1 MLCVVVVVEGQEMR
15 VLNTVTL
22 GVYVVNVL
30 AQYDDAPH
38 FISNLNV
45 PLFSFG
51 LNSIELC

>member
-1 MLCVVVVVEGQEMR
+1 MR

-22 GVYVVNVL
+22 GVYVVKVL